1 MPNYSQFSIALSVSI
16 LLLGALV
23 SGVNA
28 DSYAS
33 DNLATG
39 VPTPT
44 TTILAPLPG
53 PPELVRTETL
63 QSAIPTML
71 AVGALSIA
79 PALLLMTTSFVRI
92 SVVLGLLRHALG
104 TQVVPSNQVVASL
117 SMFLTVLVMWPI
129 WQKVYVSSLSP
140 EARSRPG
147 VTVESLTHDGLQPVR
162 QFMTDQIQLAGNEE
176 DVWLFCRYLP
186 EDTPTPS
193 QVADVPLPAL
203 LPAFMISE
211 LKTAFLIGFQLCLP
225 FLVIDLVVSS
235 VTVSAGMMMM
245 PPSMVSLPMKLM
257 LFVLVDGWHLVV
269 EMLLRSFYP
278 GI

>member
-1 MPNYSQFSIALSVSI
+1 
-16 LLLGALV
+16 
-23 SGVNA
+23 
-28 DSYAS
+28 
-33 DNLATG
+33 
-39 VPTPT
+39 
-44 TTILAPLPG
+44 
-53 PPELVRTETL
+53 
-63 QSAIPTML
+63 
-71 AVGALSIA
+71 
-79 PALLLMTTSFVRI
+79 
-92 SVVLGLLRHALG
+92 
-104 TQVVPSNQVVASL
+104 
-117 SMFLTVLVMWPI
+117 
-129 WQKVYVSSLSP
+129 
-140 EARSRPG
+140 
-147 VTVESLTHDGLQPVR
+147 
-162 QFMTDQIQLAGNEE
+162 MTDQIQLAGNEE